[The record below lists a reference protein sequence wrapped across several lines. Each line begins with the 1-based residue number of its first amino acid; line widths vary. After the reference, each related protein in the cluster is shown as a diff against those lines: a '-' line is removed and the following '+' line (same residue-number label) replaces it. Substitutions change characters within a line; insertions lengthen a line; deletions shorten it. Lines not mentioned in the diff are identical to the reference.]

1 MNISAKPVELYVAL
15 AYIGKVHGLTP
26 HSSTDRCPFELIK
39 KGNLP
44 SLFPCLTS
52 DVSKQS
58 ELTVIRHCTA
68 KLRNRKSFEEGDAVV
83 VYDTHRKL
91 SYPAVVSEILGTNN
105 YLVLSDNGFKHVS
118 GDVMSSSGQ
127 PVTVVPADDVAR
139 NHNDTVVSDD
149 DIVTVVSDDDTAS
162 ISSDMSDESDSHVVA
177 ENGNF
182 NNPNNVNQYRR
193 GHREILNLGQAPLL
207 PRLRSGRL

>member
-1 MNISAKPVELYVAL
+1 MNTSARPVELYVAL

-39 KGNLP
+39 RGNLP
-44 SLFPCLTS
+44 SLFPNLIS

-68 KLRNRKSFEEGDAVV
+68 KLRNRKSFEEGDSVV
-83 VYDTHRKL
+83 IYDNHRKL

-105 YLVLSDNGFKHVS
+105 YLVLSDNGSKHVS
-118 GDVMSSSGQ
+118 GDVMSRAGQ

-139 NHNDTVVSDD
+139 NHNDTVVSNDD
-149 DIVTVVSDDDTAS
+149 VVTIVSDDDTAS
-162 ISSDMSDESDSHVVA
+162 ISSEISDESDSYIVA
-177 ENGNF
+177 ENGNVD
-182 NNPNNVNQYRR
+182 NPNIVNQHRR
-193 GHREILNLGQAPLL
+193 GYREILNLGQAPQL